1 MLFSEVL
8 VPQSIK
14 NKLRSTVQSGRISHA
29 QLFLGQEG
37 MPTLALALAYCQY
50 ISCKQRTD
58 DDACGVCPSCIQ
70 FNNIAHPDLH
80 FYFPN
85 IAKKK
90 KSSSDSDDAEGDE
103 KKGSSVDFYED
114 WRQMMISHHAFF
126 SYQQWLEAIQAENK
140 RPIINVRDASQI
152 VNTLITKPYEAD
164 YHFIII
170 WMPEKMNA
178 EAASKLLKT
187 IEEPDG
193 KTLFILVSEHTEN
206 ILPTIIS
213 RTQMVKVNKFNME
226 DMASIVAEKKQCS
239 MDVAIDIVNICNGN
253 LLEALSLE
261 EEEETENEQYNLF
274 VEMMRS
280 AYRMCYCYNN
290 PAKVEFSTTKETIDQ
305 LKKMGREKQMAFLTY
320 SLNLVRKC
328 LMLNCGAA
336 DIVHSSETEK
346 EWLKLFSPFIN
357 KKNGAK
363 VVEALNTAIQNIAG
377 NANVE
382 VLFVDLFL
390 TLGQLIQYGDERRKK
405 KI

>member
-1 MLFSEVL
+1 
-8 VPQSIK
+8 
-14 NKLRSTVQSGRISHA
+14 
-29 QLFLGQEG
+29 
-37 MPTLALALAYCQY
+37 
-50 ISCKQRTD
+50 
-58 DDACGVCPSCIQ
+58 
-70 FNNIAHPDLH
+70 
-80 FYFPN
+80 
-85 IAKKK
+85 
-90 KSSSDSDDAEGDE
+90 
-103 KKGSSVDFYED
+103 
-114 WRQMMISHHAFF
+114 
-126 SYQQWLEAIQAENK
+126 
-140 RPIINVRDASQI
+140 
-152 VNTLITKPYEAD
+152 
-164 YHFIII
+164 
-170 WMPEKMNA
+170 
-178 EAASKLLKT
+178 
-187 IEEPDG
+187 
-193 KTLFILVSEHTEN
+193 
-206 ILPTIIS
+206 
-213 RTQMVKVNKFNME
+213 
-226 DMASIVAEKKQCS
+226 

-280 AYRMCYCYNN
+280 AYRMCYFSNN
-290 PAKVEFSTTKETIDQ
+290 PANVKFPQAKETIDQ

-346 EWLKLFSPFIN
+346 EWLQSFSPFIN